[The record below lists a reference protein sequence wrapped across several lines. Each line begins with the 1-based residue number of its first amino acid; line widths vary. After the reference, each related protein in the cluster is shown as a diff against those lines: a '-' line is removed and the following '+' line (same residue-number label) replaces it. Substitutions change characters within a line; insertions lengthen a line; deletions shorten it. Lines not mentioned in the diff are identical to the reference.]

1 VSYDPRRPE
10 PEPRPLELS
19 TPRPQDLPPPA
30 GPPPPPPSVASRLA
44 TALVEGGRAGAR
56 AGLRQ
61 YRRTPPRRRLIA
73 LAVVV
78 VVLITVPATVSIIQR
93 VAYAPEEPVAGL
105 VKAFNDRNIARA
117 AELAGCTSRLCRP
130 DALRTGYEP
139 PTGMSIADISV
150 DGDAASVLI
159 RYTVGG
165 VRKETSLLVERDPGL
180 VFRGW
185 SIVAGATGYL
195 DVVAEDVA
203 SAQVAG
209 ATVSTIPVPRGGG
222 GRTGAHEAL
231 LGAYTVTPGE
241 HPLYTA
247 QPVTVTMAGEL
258 RGVRVTSVAL
268 ELTVKPEVGAEVDKQ
283 VRARLDEC
291 ARELEFVPR
300 DCPFEYQKVLYKP
313 ADPRWRID
321 AYPKLE
327 IYPSDRVTLT
337 KAPLDVRTVEP
348 GKATI
353 TYTSD
358 GVPQTATVDVTVR
371 GVVSVE
377 AGKITWTG

>member
-1 VSYDPRRPE
+1 VR
-10 PEPRPLELS
+10 
-19 TPRPQDLPPPA
+19 
-30 GPPPPPPSVASRLA
+30 
-44 TALVEGGRAGAR
+44 
-56 AGLRQ
+56 
-61 YRRTPPRRRLIA
+61 
-73 LAVVV
+73 
-78 VVLITVPATVSIIQR
+78 
-93 VAYAPEEPVAGL
+93 
-105 VKAFNDRNIARA
+105 
-117 AELAGCTSRLCRP
+117 
-130 DALRTGYEP
+130 
-139 PTGMSIADISV
+139 
-150 DGDAASVLI
+150 I
-159 RYTVGG
+159 RYTIGAD
-165 VRKETSLLVERDPGL
+165 RAETSLLVERDPGL

-222 GRTGAHEAL
+222 GRTGAHQAM

-247 QPVTVTMAGEL
+247 PPVVVTLAGDL
-258 RGVRVTSVAL
+258 RGARVTSVAL
-268 ELTVKPEVGAEVDKQ
+268 ELAVKPEVGAEVDKQ

-291 ARELEFVPR
+291 ARELDFAPR
-300 DCPFEYQKVLYKP
+300 RCPFAYQKVLYKP

-321 AYPKLE
+321 SYPKLS
-327 IYPSDRVTLT
+327 IYPSERVTPT
-337 KAPLDVRTVEP
+337 KAPLEVRTVEP
-348 GKATI
+348 GKATV